1 MTITRIRPDFSFED
15 QHHGIVCGIDEV
27 GRGPLAGPVVAAAVV
42 WRRDGLCPDLCAAVH
57 DSKKLTAKKREY
69 LYNKIYEFADVSL
82 AECDAREI
90 DEINIL
96 QATLRAMQIA
106 CSNLNTPP
114 DVALIDGNKAP
125 KLPCKTLTIIKGD
138 SKSLSIAAASII
150 AKHYRD
156 TLMQKFAE
164 EFPHYGWER
173 NAGYGTREHLQA
185 IEKHGITPLHRRSF
199 APCLNNQL
207 KKKI

>member
-1 MTITRIRPDFSFED
+1 M
-15 QHHGIVCGIDEV
+15 
-27 GRGPLAGPVVAAAVV
+27 
-42 WRRDGLCPDLCAAVH
+42 
-57 DSKKLTAKKREY
+57 
-69 LYNKIYEFADVSL
+69 
-82 AECDAREI
+82 
-90 DEINIL
+90 
-96 QATLRAMQIA
+96 QAA

-114 DVALIDGNKAP
+114 DVALIDGNQAP